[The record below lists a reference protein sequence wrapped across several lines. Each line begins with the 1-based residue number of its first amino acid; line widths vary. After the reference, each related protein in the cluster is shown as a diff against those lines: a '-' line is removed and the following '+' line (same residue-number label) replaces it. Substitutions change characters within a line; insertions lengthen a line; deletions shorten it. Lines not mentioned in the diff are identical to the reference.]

1 MVQVS
6 KVLPAHAKIM
16 KWPGAFSQNLLRNA
30 QGLQF
35 ETVNLGPP
43 KPPCNEARLATLKAL
58 ECTDGPSDPELGERS
73 LNACCLCAIE
83 LPTAG
88 LH

>member
-1 MVQVS
+1 MPHFS
-6 KVLPAHAKIM
+6 RILPAHARVLKRL
-16 KWPGAFSQNLLRNA
+16 GAEDADFQKLLCNT

-58 ECTDGPSDPELGERS
+58 ECTDGPSDPELGERNLKSPLS
-73 LNACCLCAIE
+73 L
-83 LPTAG
+83 
-88 LH
+88 

>member
-1 MVQVS
+1 MVQGS
-6 KVLPAHAKIM
+6 KVLPAHAKVM
-16 KWPGAFSQNLLRNA
+16 KWLGAKKAFPQRLPCNA

-73 LNACCLCAIE
+73 LNSPLS
-83 LPTAG
+83 L
-88 LH
+88 